1 MERNAKVKGMDV
13 PIVKLT
19 PIRKRSVGAKSYAK
33 LLSNLKAVG
42 LIEPLCACKD
52 GDQYFIVDGYIRYQA
67 LLELGVQT
75 VPCLILESKDIYTPN
90 RQVNHLSPQQ
100 EVKMLRKALQHM
112 DEKTI
117 AQAFGIEALGTRL
130 RMRMRHDLHANV
142 LEALDTSVIIQDVAQ
157 ELSYVIHKRQLEIL
171 AMMRDA
177 KDYSLPF
184 ARSQVLRTAVAMRI
198 RSKRRNPWDKQDDK
212 KRGLVKKLQDVEKH
226 HDFYSGLYR
235 QYAGDLL
242 KLAIYVRQLLTRP
255 AIRAHLTA
263 KYPEVLE
270 LFESLSK
277 ESEGRSAA
285 V

>member
-1 MERNAKVKGMDV
+1 MERPFKVKGMDI

-19 PIRKRSVGAKSYAK
+19 PIRKRSVSAKSYTK

-52 GDQYFIVDGYIRYQA
+52 GDQYFIVDGFIRYQA
-67 LLELGVQT
+67 LLELGVQI

-117 AQAFGIEALGTRL
+117 AHAFGIQALGTRL
-130 RMRMRHDLHANV
+130 RMRMRHDLHTSV
-142 LEALDTSVIIQDVAQ
+142 LEALDTGVISQDVAQ
-157 ELSYVIHKRQLEIL
+157 ELSYVVHKRQLEIL
-171 AMMRDA
+171 ALMRDA

-184 ARSQVLRTAVAMRI
+184 ARSQVFRTAVAMRI
-198 RSKRRNPWDKQDDK
+198 RSKRRNPWDKHDDK

-235 QYAGDLL
+235 QYSGDLL
-242 KLAIYVRQLLTRP
+242 KLAIYVRQLLNRP
-255 AIRAHLTA
+255 RIHSHLATQ
-263 KYPEVLE
+263 YPDIFE

-277 ESEGRSAA
+277 ESEGNSA
-285 V
+285 VV